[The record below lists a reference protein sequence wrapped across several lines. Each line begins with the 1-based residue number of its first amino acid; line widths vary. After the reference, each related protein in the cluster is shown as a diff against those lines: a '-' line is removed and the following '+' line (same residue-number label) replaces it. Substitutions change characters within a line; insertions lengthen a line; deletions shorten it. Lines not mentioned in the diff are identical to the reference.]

1 MSLTKVTYAMIEGA
15 YVNVL
20 DYGADATGSTDS
32 SAAFAAAAATGK
44 TIYVPVGTYKAQFNL
59 QSGQMVVGEGSK
71 NKTVL
76 IPFGNNQYVIG
87 VNATSVAKQ
96 RCVIANL
103 SIQNPNAA
111 TGCVGI
117 RFQGTDVNSI
127 NDYHLIENVYIDSI
141 ETGIVVRGRQ
151 IWSTYINVE
160 IVYGTTCFDVDTD
173 ATTPAFNQNVFL
185 NCRFAACTGI
195 GVKIVGQNTTLGF
208 YTCDFEVCNSANTP
222 GVAAVYI
229 EDSEQASFIGCYW
242 ENNGSGV
249 AVDTVTLANNS
260 IGLHFAGTYCH
271 NPKIEQAYA
280 VTSGIMVWIE
290 ASIRGGIFANSRINP
305 LVNGYALYVS
315 CPLASI
321 TASGFTFDSSN
332 LYTQKILIL
341 QDVNGQ
347 YAGRVNQVTSCYWM
361 TAKETVD
368 LIQVGKLIVNPNGT
382 TFTGIDTINNR
393 IPGMELWVWND
404 SASNSFTIDS
414 SLIFKGS
421 GVIAAQTGKRY
432 MVGGFPANGKLIEM

>member
-1 MSLTKVTYAMIEGA
+1 MSLTKVSYSMINGA
-15 YVNVL
+15 FANVL

-44 TIYVPVGTYKAQFNL
+44 TIYVPVGTYKTQFTL
-59 QSGQMVVGEGSK
+59 QTGQMVVGEGSK
-71 NKTVL
+71 NKSVL
-76 IPFGNNQYVIG
+76 VPTGNNQYVI
-87 VNATSVAKQ
+87 NLDATTIGKQ

-103 SIQNPNAA
+103 SIQNPNSA

-117 RFQGTDVNSI
+117 RFSGTDVNSI
-127 NDYHLIENVYIDSI
+127 NDYHLIENVYIENI
-141 ETGIVVRGRQ
+141 TTGIVVRGRQ

-160 IVYGTTCFDVDTD
+160 IVGGTTCFDVDTD

-185 NCRFAACTGI
+185 NCRFAGCTGI
-195 GVKIVGQNTTLGF
+195 GVKIIGQNTTLGF
-208 YTCDFEVCNSANTP
+208 YTCDFELCNTANTP

-242 ENNGSGV
+242 EANGPGV

-260 IGLHFAGTYCH
+260 IGLHFAGTYCY

-280 VTSGIMVWIE
+280 VTSGIMVWVE

-305 LVNGYALYVS
+305 LTNGYALYVS
-315 CPLASI
+315 PVVADI
-321 TASGFTFDSSN
+321 TASTFIFDSSN
-332 LYTQKILIL
+332 LYNGKILIL
-341 QDVNGQ
+341 QDLNGQ
-347 YAGRVNQVTSCYWM
+347 YSGRVNQVTSCYWL
-361 TAKETVD
+361 TSKQTID
-368 LIQVGKLIVNPNGT
+368 LIQVGKLMVNPNGT

-393 IPGMELWVWND
+393 IPGMELWVWNE

-414 SLIFKGS
+414 SLIYAGS
-421 GVIAAQTGKRY
+421 GVVAANNKKRY
-432 MVGGFPANGKLIEM
+432 MVGGYPANGKLIEM